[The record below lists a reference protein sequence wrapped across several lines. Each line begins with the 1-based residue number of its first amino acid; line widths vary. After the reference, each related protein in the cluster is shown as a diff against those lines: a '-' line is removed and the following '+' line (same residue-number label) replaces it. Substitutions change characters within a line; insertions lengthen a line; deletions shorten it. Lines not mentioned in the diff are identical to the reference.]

1 MENRPRIASVDI
13 MRGLTL
19 LLMLFVNDLNMK
31 VAPAWLGHMEAD
43 FDGMGL
49 ADWVFPGFLFITGMA
64 IPFAISGRIKR
75 NEPVSG
81 ILLHI
86 AIRTVSLM
94 VIGILM
100 LNSGRVNPEATGMN
114 RNLWALLMYIS
125 VFLVWNDYPKGKH
138 KLLFTILR
146 AAGVATLIFLAIIFR
161 SGSADD
167 PGWMITGWWGILG
180 LIGWGYLTASLIY
193 VAFRDSVAWTM
204 AAVIFFLMINILDQS
219 GVLGFLDPVRPVLGI
234 LIQGNVPLIVL
245 TGMFAGI
252 LIRKLKKSGDEKIIL
267 MLIVMGIISLA
278 LGFFLRKWFIISK
291 LLLPQLGDDLQQHQ
305 LPGLCC
311 NILACRCERADRM
324 G

>member
-49 ADWVFPGFLFITGMA
+49 ADWVFPGFLFIVGMA

-114 RNLWALLMYIS
+114 RN
-125 VFLVWNDYPKGKH
+125 
-138 KLLFTILR
+138 
-146 AAGVATLIFLAIIFR
+146 
-161 SGSADD
+161 
-167 PGWMITGWWGILG
+167 PGHC
-180 LIGWGYLTASLIY
+180 SC
-193 VAFRDSVAWTM
+193 
-204 AAVIFFLMINILDQS
+204 
-219 GVLGFLDPVRPVLGI
+219 
-234 LIQGNVPLIVL
+234 
-245 TGMFAGI
+245 
-252 LIRKLKKSGDEKIIL
+252 
-267 MLIVMGIISLA
+267 ISL
-278 LGFFLRKWFIISK
+278 SS
-291 LLLPQLGDDLQQHQ
+291 
-305 LPGLCC
+305 
-311 NILACRCERADRM
+311 
-324 G
+324 